1 MCLCMDGEFKMVQN
15 SGKQKIPG
23 DQLGGKRDILE
34 YKEEK
39 MFWEFKL
46 GALGVHHSIHG
57 LTILEIKQFRII
69 FYQQKQ

>member
-1 MCLCMDGEFKMVQN
+1 MDGEFKMVQN

-39 MFWEFKL
+39 MFWEL
-46 GALGVHHSIHG
+46 RML
-57 LTILEIKQFRII
+57 
-69 FYQQKQ
+69 